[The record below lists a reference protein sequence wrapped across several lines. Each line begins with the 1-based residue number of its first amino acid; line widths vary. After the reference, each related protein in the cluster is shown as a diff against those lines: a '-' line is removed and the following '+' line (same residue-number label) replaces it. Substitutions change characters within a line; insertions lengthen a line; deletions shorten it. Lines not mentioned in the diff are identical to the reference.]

1 MPHLHSCCTTVLAV
15 VAQQAALG
23 DGCEQGGWV
32 GGVTTRPTAAEHMYS
47 VASKEEIRK
56 EKSRGKGKERAGAMA
71 SVVTLKVNP

>member
-1 MPHLHSCCTTVLAV
+1 
-15 VAQQAALG
+15 
-23 DGCEQGGWV
+23 
-32 GGVTTRPTAAEHMYS
+32 MYS